1 MQKLDIE
8 RTYFNIIK
16 VVYDKLTANTS
27 FFSKIRKKRRMSTLT
42 SPIQHSTKNPSQSN
56 QVRKGYKSHPN
67 WKIRTKTVFS
77 SDDRIFDVDIPKN
90 SIKKLLK

>member
-27 FFSKIRKKRRMSTLT
+27 FFSKIRKKRRMPTLT
-42 SPIQHSTKNPSQSN
+42 SPIQHSTKSPSQSN
-56 QVRKGYKSHPN
+56 QVRKGYK
-67 WKIRTKTVFS
+67 ITQIGRLEL
-77 SDDRIFDVDIPKN
+77 
-90 SIKKLLK
+90 KLSFLQMI